1 MLFNDT
7 VYNNITLWN
16 ESASVELVKKVAQI
30 TGLYSF
36 TNSLDDILN
45 QSVGDGG
52 MCLSSGQ
59 KQCVALARAM
69 LKEANIYILDEAFS
83 AIDKNLKETIKD
95 SLVSKLQDKTVI
107 VVSHQLE
114 KFDGFDSVYE
124 IRDKHLSCIYR
135 HG

>member
-1 MLFNDT
+1 
-7 VYNNITLWN
+7 
-16 ESASVELVKKVAQI
+16 
-30 TGLYSF
+30 
-36 TNSLDDILN
+36 
-45 QSVGDGG
+45 

-69 LKEANIYILDEAFS
+69 LKEANIYILDESFS

-95 SLVSKLQDKTVI
+95 SLVSRLQDKTVI

-124 IRDKHLSCIYR
+124 IRDKRLSCIYR